1 MTKNDLTEQLQALFE
16 AEQSVRKA
24 TISLLDEEPSD
35 LLPVLTL
42 ALDEALQLSD
52 EEEQALRLVRLAELF
67 SELDGPDAIDRLM
80 DILGSDEPEARH
92 AAGTALEE
100 IGYERF
106 KDLALGVERAL
117 DRLDASSPA
126 LVELPYLLSEITD
139 EPGVVKLLARFAAHS
154 EPNVVAAAIEAIAE
168 TGDPAARKLLAP
180 LRSDRRV
187 AQLDEDGDEVSPV
200 SLGELARD
208 AYDVL
213 GAAEEIKGRRN

>member
-1 MTKNDLTEQLQALFE
+1 MTKNHLTEQLQALFE

-42 ALDEALQLSD
+42 ALDNAFQVSD
-52 EEEQALRLVRLAELF
+52 EEEQVLRLVRLAELF
-67 SELDGPDAIDRLM
+67 SELEGPEAIDRLI

-106 KDLALGVERAL
+106 KELALGVERAL
-117 DRLDASSPA
+117 DRLAASSPA
-126 LVELPYLLSEITD
+126 LVELPYLLGEIP
-139 EPGVVKLLARFAAHS
+139 EPGVVKLLARFVAHS

-187 AQLDEDGDEVSPV
+187 AQLDDDGGEISPV

-213 GAAEEIKGRRN
+213 GAAEETKGRR